1 MVRVL
6 DKSSVL
12 TASVCIAQAML
23 ALEKKSGLALMV
35 SPAGPRSL
43 STTSVHAGAP
53 REVIPW
59 SELKP
64 ESADK
69 YFSALVMPALRGLKA
84 IAGSARDN
92 DVLIARAIATRSE
105 RKGFRSQSVPDE
117 ACIFS
122 DPLAIMQMA
131 GLELEVEKLVKWK
144 IKNGQSAYDFMVFLE
159 NEGIGTRAA
168 AALRKDKPGL
178 FWGSGKVTDERAE

>member
-69 YFSALVMPALRGLKA
+69 YFSALAAAMPALRGLKA

-92 DVLIARAIATRSE
+92 DAT
-105 RKGFRSQSVPDE
+105 F
-117 ACIFS
+117 
-122 DPLAIMQMA
+122 
-131 GLELEVEKLVKWK
+131 
-144 IKNGQSAYDFMVFLE
+144 
-159 NEGIGTRAA
+159 
-168 AALRKDKPGL
+168 
-178 FWGSGKVTDERAE
+178 